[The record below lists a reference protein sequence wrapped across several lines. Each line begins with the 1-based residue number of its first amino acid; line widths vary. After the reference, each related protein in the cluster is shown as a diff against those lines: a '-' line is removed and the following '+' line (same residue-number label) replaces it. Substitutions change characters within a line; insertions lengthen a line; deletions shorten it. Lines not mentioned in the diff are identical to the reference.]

1 MNKFYIIGAVALT
14 MGLASCDDMLDKEPL
29 DVIPNTPALWSN
41 DQTVES
47 ECNRLYNNFLGYG
60 NGQTLG
66 SFYFNALNDDQ
77 ADPSF
82 ANWANTNVPGSSTNW
97 NSPYQEIR
105 GCNYIITNVREYK
118 PASAAKWEGIARL
131 NRAYQYYLLVRCY
144 GDVQWMDR
152 PLGLNDT
159 EEIYGKRD
167 PRDEVM
173 DKVLEDLNFA
183 VSNIGARS
191 SRSAWSNDMAQAMK
205 AEICL
210 YEGTYAKYRTTAEN
224 GQAPD
229 AARANKYLNEAA
241 NAAKAVMDA
250 GYTLTSDYQE
260 VYNTIGLADCPEVI
274 FFKPYSQPSASF
286 GHGTIAYTNS
296 TTTMK
301 GLTKDAFNNFLF
313 LDGKPLATTSMDT
326 SDKGVWDP
334 DTKTMNIENLLA
346 VRDQRLKVL
355 IDPQLGFGNNPYLRY
370 AGCPELTSA
379 TAYTVRKFYT
389 DKLSDYFLKTIGQ
402 NTTSAPIFWLA
413 KVMLEYA
420 EAKAELGTLTQADLD
435 ATINKLQARAGL
447 PAMTISPAADPANNM
462 GVSPLLWEIRRVRR
476 CELMFNGGRYWDL
489 IRWHQLELLDSE
501 KHPDILLG
509 ANLSDVDEE
518 FFWDKKHE
526 KLVVTVVDGYIR
538 PTADKNRYYEPR
550 QYLYPIPS
558 GQIGLNNN
566 LEQNPLW
573 K

>member
-1 MNKFYIIGAVALT
+1 MNKLYIIGAIALT

-29 DVIPNTPALWSN
+29 DKITSTDAYWATDDN
-41 DQTVES
+41 VETQ
-47 ECNRLYNNFLGYG
+47 CNRLYENFLGYG
-60 NGQTLG
+60 NGQTQG

-82 ANWANTNVPGSSTNW
+82 ANWANVNVPGASSNW
-97 NSPYQEIR
+97 NSPYQQIR
-105 GCNYIITNVREYK
+105 GCNYIIVNVQANHPTKE
-118 PASAAKWEGIARL
+118 AKWEAIARL

-144 GDVQWMDR
+144 GDVQWTDT
-152 PLGLNDT
+152 PITTADT
-159 EEIYGKRD
+159 ELIYAKRD
-167 PRDEVM
+167 ARDEVM
-173 DKVLEDLNFA
+173 DKVLADLNFA

-210 YEGTYAKYRTTAEN
+210 YEGTYAKYRTVAEN

-229 AARANKYLNEAA
+229 EARASKYLTEAA

-250 GYTLTSDYQE
+250 GYELTPDYNT
-260 VYNTIGLADCPEVI
+260 VYNSVGLADCPEVI

-313 LDGKPLATTSMDT
+313 LDGKPLATTSMDK
-326 SDKGVWDP
+326 SDKAQMVDG
-334 DTKTMNIENLLA
+334 NASIEALLE
-346 VRDQRLKVL
+346 VRDQRLKSL
-355 IDPQLGFGNNPYLRY
+355 IDPELGFGNLPYLRY

-379 TAYTVRKFYT
+379 TGYTVRKFYT
-389 DKLSDYFLKTIGQ
+389 DKLSGTQLTEIGQ
-402 NTTSAPIFWLA
+402 NTTSAPLFWLA

-447 PAMTISPAADPANNM
+447 PAMTTAPAADPANNM

-476 CELMFNGGRYWDL
+476 CELMFNGNRYWDL
-489 IRWHQLELLDSE
+489 VRWHQLELLDT
-501 KHPDILLG
+501 KQHPNIFLG
-509 ANLSDVDEE
+509 ANVSEVTGIDADN
-518 FFWDKKHE
+518 
-526 KLVVTVVDGYIR
+526 VTVIDGYIR
-538 PTADKNRYYEPR
+538 ATPDMERVFEAR

-558 GQIGLNNN
+558 GQIGLNKN